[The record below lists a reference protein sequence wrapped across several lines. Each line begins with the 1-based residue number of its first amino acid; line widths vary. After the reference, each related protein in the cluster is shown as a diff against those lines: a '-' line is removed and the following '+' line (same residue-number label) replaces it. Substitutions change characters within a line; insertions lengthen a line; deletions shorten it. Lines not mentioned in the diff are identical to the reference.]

1 MPLHPQQ
8 IKKLVKDRGWVMVDV
23 AARWGVSVTWMSR
36 LVNDRERSQHYDDA
50 FTGLPQREVA
60 TVVREPRHVRKA
72 GESKGG
78 RSRVGQFELFP
89 VGRVLVAEDN
99 QHLEEGTRVVVAKS
113 TAGRLKAG
121 TGVPLL
127 TLRVTDSDHELQL
140 SQDEVVHRFA
150 DTGLHED
157 D

>member
-1 MPLHPQQ
+1 
-8 IKKLVKDRGWVMVDV
+8 MVDV

-99 QHLEEGTRVVVAKS
+99 QHLEEGTRVVVSKS
-113 TAGRLKAG
+113 TAGRLNAG